1 MLIPKLDPST
11 RDREYKYRNFEEIS
25 MVVYTWLFF
34 NDFGHRE
41 IDRDILGLDPIFSKG
56 WQSMGVLHYLG
67 LKKGFKGIFQGVEL
81 NQAIEFLKSDEQDF
95 SFIIELL
102 ESTVADY
109 GESLYQSIYK
119 VGKSEDKDFDEHFK
133 LRLQEI
139 KDTDGLTNK
148 TYARKEQAAL
158 RSILFRSEPEAKCAI
173 CLRTFPTGIMV
184 AGHIKPRSKC
194 STKERLD
201 PNVVMPVCK
210 VGCDDFFEK
219 GYIIV
224 NESGV
229 VQSNEG
235 MFYSSELKS
244 LVNSLTGNLC
254 SYFKEETESF
264 FSYRRNLLLED

>member
-11 RDREYKYRNFEEIS
+11 RDREYKHRNFEEVS
-25 MVVYTWLFF
+25 RVVYTWLFF
-34 NDFGHRE
+34 TDFGHRE

-67 LKKGFKGIFQGVEL
+67 LKKDFKGIFQGFEL
-81 NQAIEFLKSDEQDF
+81 DQAIEVLRSDEQDF

-109 GESLYQSIYK
+109 GETLFKSIYK
-119 VGKSEDKDFDEHFK
+119 VGKSKDKDFDEHFK

-139 KDTDGLTNK
+139 TDTDGLANK
-148 TYARKEQAAL
+148 SYSRREQAAL
-158 RSILFRSEPEAKCAI
+158 RSLLFRGEPEFKCAI
-173 CLRTFPTGIMV
+173 CLRIFPTEIMV

-201 PNVVMPVCK
+201 PNIVMPVCK

-224 NESGV
+224 DESGV
-229 VQSNEG
+229 VRSNEG
-235 MFYSSELKS
+235 MFYSSELRAIVDS
-244 LVNSLTGNLC
+244 LSGNFC
-254 SYFKEETESF
+254 SYFKNETEPF